1 MSSLFFLHNY
11 LSVTQGG
18 PSLLLRG
25 SVAHLATVFAL
36 AMGFAQTP
44 AWAQDANAQLKAY
57 TAAAKSTPS
66 AQAGEKFFNSK
77 HGAEWSCSS
86 CHGTPPTGQGKH
98 TVTSK
103 PIAPM
108 APAFNA
114 ERFTDAAKSEKW
126 FRRNCKDVLS
136 RECTDAEKADVLA
149 YLLSLKK

>member
-1 MSSLFFLHNY
+1 MSSLFFRPK
-11 LSVTQGG
+11 LSTVHPHRLAQARMKLWLGAWA
-18 PSLLLRG
+18 LL
-25 SVAHLATVFAL
+25 V
-36 AMGFAQTP
+36 GFLQSP

-57 TAAAKSTPS
+57 ATATKSTPS
-66 AQAGEKFFNSK
+66 VQAGEKFFNAR

-98 TVTSK
+98 MVTAK

-108 APAFNA
+108 APAFNP

-149 YLLSLKK
+149 YLMSLKK